1 MRLIIGM
8 TALVIAAILL
18 VVLVFLG
25 ISAFTGWIFMLL
37 WNWIAAGIFG
47 APVISF
53 LQAWGLWLLI
63 TLIGGAFKA
72 ITR

>member
-8 TALVIAAILL
+8 TTLVIAVIL

-37 WNWIAAGIFG
+37 WNWIAVGIFG